1 MCFRA
6 LILATGLFEGY
17 AGGTID
23 SRRSGR
29 GSGSVADLR
38 GGCGLG
44 VEGGSGIS
52 CFDVMD
58 LIAANLKAC
67 PMLSLRLRS
76 VEKDFFRFI
85 SGSGPNGGAY
95 S

>member
-1 MCFRA
+1 M
-6 LILATGLFEGY
+6 LATGLFEGY
-17 AGGTID
+17 AGGTRD

-29 GSGSVADLR
+29 GRGSVADLR

-44 VEGGSGIS
+44 VEGCSGIS

-58 LIAANLKAC
+58 LIEANLKAC

-76 VEKDFFRFI
+76 VEKDFLRFI
-85 SGSGPNGGAY
+85 SGSGSNDGTY
-95 S
+95 SWGS